1 VKAPR
6 YDIDLER
13 FWQDPYPDLAV
24 MREQTPIAFVPQLG
38 ATLITRH
45 ADIKT
50 CEKNVEV
57 FSSYQP
63 DGLMTQLMGEN
74 LMRKDGREH
83 MRERKAIYPSTSPKT
98 VASVWRGQF
107 SAQVGSTIDQLLAQ
121 GNSAD
126 LFWAF
131 AMPAAAD
138 ALRAMTGLIDMS
150 AIEMNQVSQGMID
163 GCANYAK
170 DAEVEARCRDCTAEI
185 DRHID
190 ERLPAIREQPD
201 HSLLSVQLQAGLS
214 IEQIRANIKLNIS
227 GGQNEPRDAI
237 AGLIWALLSHPDQLA
252 MVLNDEVSWL
262 QVFEEYARW
271 ISPIGMSPRRIARP
285 FCYDG
290 LQFETDDRV
299 FLMFSSGNRDE
310 NIFHQADR
318 FDVSRDTSGN
328 LSFGAGPHYCAGAWA
343 SRTLIADI
351 AMPEIFRRVE
361 GLRLTGD
368 VPFGGWA
375 FRGPLSLPCG
385 WR

>member
-1 VKAPR
+1 MKAPT

-24 MREQTPIAFVPQLG
+24 MREQTPVAFVPQLG
-38 ATLITRH
+38 AILITRH
-45 ADIKT
+45 ADIKA

-57 FSSYQP
+57 FSSNQP
-63 DGLMTQLMGEN
+63 HGLMTQLMGEN
-74 LMRKDGREH
+74 LMRKDGHEH
-83 MRERKAIYPSTSPKT
+83 MRERKAIYPSMSPKT
-98 VASVWRGQF
+98 VASVWHGQF
-107 SAQVGSTIDQLLAQ
+107 SAQVQSTIDQLLSD
-121 GNSAD
+121 GSSAD

-131 AMPAAAD
+131 AMPASAD

-150 AIEMNQVSQGMID
+150 AAEMNQVSQGMID
-163 GCANYAK
+163 GCANYA
-170 DAEVEARCRDCTAEI
+170 DDTEVEARCRDCTAVI

-190 ERLPAIREQPD
+190 NRLPAMREQPD
-201 HSLLSVQLQAGLS
+201 QSLLSVQLQAGLS

-237 AGLIWALLSHPDQLA
+237 AGLIWAMLAHPDQLA
-252 MVLNDEVSWL
+252 LVLNDEVSWL
-262 QVFEEYARW
+262 QAFEEYVRW
-271 ISPIGMSPRRIARP
+271 ISPIGMSPRRITKP
-285 FCYDG
+285 FRYDG
-290 LQFETDDRV
+290 VQFETDDRI

-318 FDVSRDTSGN
+318 FDVSRDTSGT

-351 AMPEIFRRVE
+351 AMPEIFSRVE
-361 GLRLTGD
+361 GLRLTGG